1 MPGISSLV
9 ELRSVRGQPIVLGDR
24 RVTPE
29 SQALIVRLPFAGLV
43 WHRPTTVVVEQR
55 GRAIQRLPIVDL
67 TRVAQV
73 AVVLGTLL
81 VTVVCLIVSSRQQEA

>member
-81 VTVVCLIVSSRQQEA
+81 VTVVCLIVSARQQEA

>member
-1 MPGISSLV
+1 MPGTSSLV
-9 ELRSVRGQPIVLGDR
+9 ELRTVRGQPIVLGDR

-43 WHRPTTVVVEQR
+43 WHRPTAVVVEQA
-55 GRAIQRLPIVDL
+55 GRAIERMPILDL

-73 AVVLGTLL
+73 GVILGTLL
-81 VTVVCLIVSSRQQEA
+81 LTVVCLIVSARQQEA